1 MEMAIKRNS
10 MAVASIN
17 KDNEH
22 IQTLKSL
29 PPQAFNDRS
38 LHISLLPLG
47 RKKESLSNVFVVSK
61 VP

>member
-1 MEMAIKRNS
+1 

-17 KDNEH
+17 KDDEH